1 MRNVKQ
7 ITTKSIIAIISLGIL
22 TYTTMIGSV
31 LADEI
36 KYPSAKF
43 NQPEAKDK
51 TELTSSIFDEK
62 IKENK
67 ALELLIFNQENK
79 NVTEEQQLVDEKAQ
93 LISDMTGKIYLQVK
107 LQGQIDKEQLVFQND
122 KNEEFPFVIKDE
134 KDDTIV
140 RILIEQHMDKINMH
154 VKTLAAKKDLDNKEM
169 VYSIHFKEKKVQH
182 DDAKEVPS
190 KHQNQ
195 ENNKDKLKKDI
206 DDKKDSQKSDIKERR
221 TSLFTEKGL
230 NDIPVQKDKVQQD
243 SNKKIENER
252 PKASG
257 TLKVENSPPTVKK
270 VENERPKASGTLKVE
285 NSPPTVKK
293 VENDHKEQP
302 KHKDEKS
309 KKEKKKVVEK
319 EKALPA
325 FNRDDDSKNSSQL
338 SSDIKELDEPNHK
351 KQYILFAAGIVLATI
366 LLISAHLYSRK
377 RGNQV

>member
-7 ITTKSIIAIISLGIL
+7 IATKSIIAIISLGIL

-67 ALELLIFNQENK
+67 ATELQIFDQENK
-79 NVTEEQQLVDEKAQ
+79 NVTEEQQLVDVKAQ

-107 LQGQIDKEQLVFQND
+107 LKGQIDKEQLVFQND
-122 KNEEFPFVIKDE
+122 KNEEFPFAIKDE

-140 RILIEQHMDKINMH
+140 RILIEQHMNKINMH
-154 VKTLAAKKDLDNKEM
+154 VKALSEKENLDNKEI

-195 ENNKDKLKKDI
+195 DQLKKDI

-252 PKASG
+252 PKAPD

-270 VENERPKASGTLKVE
+270 VEN
-285 NSPPTVKK
+285 N
-293 VENDHKEQP
+293 HKEQP

-351 KQYILFAAGIVLATI
+351 KQYLLFAAGIVLATI

>member
-7 ITTKSIIAIISLGIL
+7 IATKSIIAIISLGIL

-43 NQPEAKDK
+43 NQPEAKVK

-107 LQGQIDKEQLVFQND
+107 LKGQIDKEQLVFQND

-154 VKTLAAKKDLDNKEM
+154 VKTLAEKKDLDNKEM
-169 VYSIHFKEKKVQH
+169 LYSIHFKEKKVQH

-195 ENNKDKLKKDI
+195 ENNQDQLKKDI

-270 VENERPKASGTLKVE
+270 VEN
-285 NSPPTVKK
+285 N
-293 VENDHKEQP
+293 HKEQP

-351 KQYILFAAGIVLATI
+351 KQYMLFAVGIVLATI

>member
-7 ITTKSIIAIISLGIL
+7 IATKSIIAIISLGIL

-107 LQGQIDKEQLVFQND
+107 LKGQIDKEQLVFQND

-154 VKTLAAKKDLDNKEM
+154 VKTLAEKKDLDNKEM
-169 VYSIHFKEKKVQH
+169 LYSIHFKEKKVQH

-195 ENNKDKLKKDI
+195 ENNQEQLKKDI

-270 VENERPKASGTLKVE
+270 VEN
-285 NSPPTVKK
+285 N
-293 VENDHKEQP
+293 HKEQP

-351 KQYILFAAGIVLATI
+351 KQYMLFAVGIVLATI

>member
-7 ITTKSIIAIISLGIL
+7 IATKSIIAIISLGIF

-31 LADEI
+31 LADEM

-51 TELTSSIFDEK
+51 TELTTSIFDEK

-107 LQGQIDKEQLVFQND
+107 LKGQIDKEQLVFQND

-140 RILIEQHMDKINMH
+140 RILVEQHMDKINMH
-154 VKTLAAKKDLDNKEM
+154 VKTLAEKKDLDNKEM

-195 ENNKDKLKKDI
+195 ENNQDQLKKDI
-206 DDKKDSQKSDIKERR
+206 DDKKDSQKSDTKERR

-270 VENERPKASGTLKVE
+270 DEN
-285 NSPPTVKK
+285 N
-293 VENDHKEQP
+293 HKEQP

>member
-7 ITTKSIIAIISLGIL
+7 IATKSIIAIISLGIL

-51 TELTSSIFDEK
+51 TELTSSIFNEK

-107 LQGQIDKEQLVFQND
+107 LKGQIDKEQLVFQND
-122 KNEEFPFVIKDE
+122 KNEEFPFFIKDE

-154 VKTLAAKKDLDNKEM
+154 VKTLAEKKDLDNKEM

-195 ENNKDKLKKDI
+195 ENNQDQLKKDI

-257 TLKVENSPPTVKK
+257 TLKVKNSPPTVKK
-270 VENERPKASGTLKVE
+270 VEN
-285 NSPPTVKK
+285 N
-293 VENDHKEQP
+293 HKEQP

-351 KQYILFAAGIVLATI
+351 KQYMLFAAGIVLATI

>member
-107 LQGQIDKEQLVFQND
+107 IQGQIDKEQLVFQND

-154 VKTLAAKKDLDNKEM
+154 VKTLVAKKDLDNKEM

-270 VENERPKASGTLKVE
+270 VEN
-285 NSPPTVKK
+285 
-293 VENDHKEQP
+293 DHKEQP

>member
-1 MRNVKQ
+1 MRNCKQ
-7 ITTKSIIAIISLGIL
+7 IATKSIIAIISLGIL
-22 TYTTMIGSV
+22 SYTTMIGSV

-107 LQGQIDKEQLVFQND
+107 LKGQIDKEQLVFQND
-122 KNEEFPFVIKDE
+122 KNEVFPFVIKDE

-154 VKTLAAKKDLDNKEM
+154 VKTLTEKKDLDNKEM

-195 ENNKDKLKKDI
+195 ENNQDQLKKDI

-257 TLKVENSPPTVKK
+257 TLKVENSPTTVKK
-270 VENERPKASGTLKVE
+270 VEN
-285 NSPPTVKK
+285 N
-293 VENDHKEQP
+293 HKEQP

-351 KQYILFAAGIVLATI
+351 KQYMLFAAGIVLATI

>member
-7 ITTKSIIAIISLGIL
+7 IATKSIIAIISLGIL

-107 LQGQIDKEQLVFQND
+107 LKGQIDKEQLVFQND

-154 VKTLAAKKDLDNKEM
+154 VKTLAEKKDLDNKEM
-169 VYSIHFKEKKVQH
+169 LYSIHFKEKKVQH

-195 ENNKDKLKKDI
+195 ENNQDQLKKDI

-257 TLKVENSPPTVKK
+257 ALKVENSPPTVKK
-270 VENERPKASGTLKVE
+270 VEN
-285 NSPPTVKK
+285 N
-293 VENDHKEQP
+293 HKEQP

-338 SSDIKELDEPNHK
+338 SSDIKELDEPNHE
-351 KQYILFAAGIVLATI
+351 KQYMLFAVGIVLATI

>member
-7 ITTKSIIAIISLGIL
+7 IATKSIIAIISLGIL

-107 LQGQIDKEQLVFQND
+107 LKGQIDKEQLVFQND

-154 VKTLAAKKDLDNKEM
+154 VKTLAEKKDLDNKEM
-169 VYSIHFKEKKVQH
+169 LYSIHFKEKKVQH

-195 ENNKDKLKKDI
+195 ENNQDQLKKDI
-206 DDKKDSQKSDIKERR
+206 DDKKDSQKSDNKERR
-221 TSLFTEKGL
+221 TSLFSEKGL

-270 VENERPKASGTLKVE
+270 VEN
-285 NSPPTVKK
+285 N
-293 VENDHKEQP
+293 HKEQP

-351 KQYILFAAGIVLATI
+351 KQYMLFAVGIVLATI

>member
-7 ITTKSIIAIISLGIL
+7 IATKSIIAIISLGIL
-22 TYTTMIGSV
+22 AYTTMIGSV

-107 LQGQIDKEQLVFQND
+107 LKGQIDKEQLVFQND

-154 VKTLAAKKDLDNKEM
+154 VKTLAEKKDLDNKEM
-169 VYSIHFKEKKVQH
+169 LYSIHFKEKKVQH

-195 ENNKDKLKKDI
+195 ENNQDQLKKDI
-206 DDKKDSQKSDIKERR
+206 DDKKDSQKSDNKERR

-270 VENERPKASGTLKVE
+270 VEN
-285 NSPPTVKK
+285 N
-293 VENDHKEQP
+293 HKEQP

-351 KQYILFAAGIVLATI
+351 KQYMLFAVGIVLATI

>member
-7 ITTKSIIAIISLGIL
+7 IATKSIIAIISLGIL

-51 TELTSSIFDEK
+51 TELTTSIFDEK

-107 LQGQIDKEQLVFQND
+107 LKGQIDKEQLVFQND

-154 VKTLAAKKDLDNKEM
+154 VKTLAEKKNLDNKEM

-195 ENNKDKLKKDI
+195 ENNQDQLKKDI
-206 DDKKDSQKSDIKERR
+206 DDKKDSQKSDTKERR

-243 SNKKIENER
+243 SNKK
-252 PKASG
+252 
-257 TLKVENSPPTVKK
+257 VEN
-270 VENERPKASGTLKVE
+270 N
-285 NSPPTVKK
+285 
-293 VENDHKEQP
+293 HKEQP

-351 KQYILFAAGIVLATI
+351 KQYMLFAAGIVLATI

>member
-7 ITTKSIIAIISLGIL
+7 IATKSIIAIISLGIL

-51 TELTSSIFDEK
+51 TELTSSIFNEK

-107 LQGQIDKEQLVFQND
+107 LKGQIDKEQLVFQND
-122 KNEEFPFVIKDE
+122 KNEEFPFFIKDE

-154 VKTLAAKKDLDNKEM
+154 VKTLAEKKDLDNKEM

-182 DDAKEVPS
+182 DDAKEAPS

-195 ENNKDKLKKDI
+195 ENNQDQLKKDI

-270 VENERPKASGTLKVE
+270 VEN
-285 NSPPTVKK
+285 N
-293 VENDHKEQP
+293 HKEQP

-351 KQYILFAAGIVLATI
+351 KQYMLFAAGIVLATI

>member
-7 ITTKSIIAIISLGIL
+7 IATKSIIAIISLGIL

-107 LQGQIDKEQLVFQND
+107 LKGQIDKEQLVFQND

-154 VKTLAAKKDLDNKEM
+154 VKTLAEKKDLDNKEM
-169 VYSIHFKEKKVQH
+169 LYSIHFKEKKVQH

-195 ENNKDKLKKDI
+195 ENNQDQLKKDI

-257 TLKVENSPPTVKK
+257 TLKVENSPPAVKK
-270 VENERPKASGTLKVE
+270 VEN
-285 NSPPTVKK
+285 N
-293 VENDHKEQP
+293 HKEQP

-351 KQYILFAAGIVLATI
+351 KQYMLFAVGIVLATI

>member
-7 ITTKSIIAIISLGIL
+7 IATKSIIAIISIGIL

-51 TELTSSIFDEK
+51 TELTTSIFDEK

-107 LQGQIDKEQLVFQND
+107 LKGQIDKEQLVFQND

-134 KDDTIV
+134 KNDTIV
-140 RILIEQHMDKINMH
+140 RILIEQHMDKIVMH
-154 VKTLAAKKDLDNKEM
+154 VKTLAEKKDLDNKEM

-195 ENNKDKLKKDI
+195 ENNQDQLKKDI

-221 TSLFTEKGL
+221 TSLLTEKGL

-270 VENERPKASGTLKVE
+270 VEN
-285 NSPPTVKK
+285 N
-293 VENDHKEQP
+293 HKEQP

-325 FNRDDDSKNSSQL
+325 FNRDDDSKNNSQL

>member
-7 ITTKSIIAIISLGIL
+7 IATKSIIAIISLGIL

-51 TELTSSIFDEK
+51 TELTSSIFNEK

-107 LQGQIDKEQLVFQND
+107 LKGQIDKEQLVFQND
-122 KNEEFPFVIKDE
+122 KNEEFPFFIKDE

-154 VKTLAAKKDLDNKEM
+154 VKTLAEKKDLDNKEM

-195 ENNKDKLKKDI
+195 ENNQDQLKKDI
-206 DDKKDSQKSDIKERR
+206 DDKKGSQKSDIKERR

-270 VENERPKASGTLKVE
+270 VEN
-285 NSPPTVKK
+285 N
-293 VENDHKEQP
+293 HKEQP

-351 KQYILFAAGIVLATI
+351 KQYMLFAAGIVLATI

>member
-7 ITTKSIIAIISLGIL
+7 IATKSIIAIISLGIL

-107 LQGQIDKEQLVFQND
+107 LKGQIDKEQLVFQND

-154 VKTLAAKKDLDNKEM
+154 VKTLAEKKDLDNKEM
-169 VYSIHFKEKKVQH
+169 LYSIHFKEKKVQH

-195 ENNKDKLKKDI
+195 ENNQDQLKKDI

-270 VENERPKASGTLKVE
+270 VEN
-285 NSPPTVKK
+285 N
-293 VENDHKEQP
+293 HKEQP

-325 FNRDDDSKNSSQL
+325 FNRDDVSKNSSQL

-351 KQYILFAAGIVLATI
+351 KQYMLFAVGIVLATI

>member
-7 ITTKSIIAIISLGIL
+7 IATKSIIAIISLGIL

-93 LISDMTGKIYLQVK
+93 LISDMTGKTYLQVK
-107 LQGQIDKEQLVFQND
+107 LKGQIDKEQLVFQND

-154 VKTLAAKKDLDNKEM
+154 VKTLAEKKDLDNKEM
-169 VYSIHFKEKKVQH
+169 LYSIHFKEKKVQH

-195 ENNKDKLKKDI
+195 ENNQDQLKKDI

-270 VENERPKASGTLKVE
+270 VEN
-285 NSPPTVKK
+285 N
-293 VENDHKEQP
+293 HKEQP

-351 KQYILFAAGIVLATI
+351 KQYMLFAVGIVLATI

>member
-7 ITTKSIIAIISLGIL
+7 IATKSIIAIISLGIL

-51 TELTSSIFDEK
+51 TELTSSIFNEK

-107 LQGQIDKEQLVFQND
+107 LKGQIDKEQLVFQND
-122 KNEEFPFVIKDE
+122 KNEEFPFFIKDE

-154 VKTLAAKKDLDNKEM
+154 VKTLAEKKDLDNKEM

-195 ENNKDKLKKDI
+195 ENNQDQLKKDI

-270 VENERPKASGTLKVE
+270 VEN
-285 NSPPTVKK
+285 N
-293 VENDHKEQP
+293 HKEQP

-325 FNRDDDSKNSSQL
+325 FNRDEDSKNSSQL

-351 KQYILFAAGIVLATI
+351 KQYMLFAAGIVLATI

>member
-7 ITTKSIIAIISLGIL
+7 IATKSIIAIISLGIL

-31 LADEI
+31 LADEM

-107 LQGQIDKEQLVFQND
+107 LKGQIDKEQLVFQND

-154 VKTLAAKKDLDNKEM
+154 VKTLDEKKNLDNKEM

-182 DDAKEVPS
+182 DDAKEMPS

-195 ENNKDKLKKDI
+195 ENNQDQLKKDI

-230 NDIPVQKDKVQQD
+230 NDIPAQKDKVQQD
-243 SNKKIENER
+243 SNKKI
-252 PKASG
+252 
-257 TLKVENSPPTVKK
+257 
-270 VENERPKASGTLKVE
+270 ENERPKASGTLKVE

>member
-7 ITTKSIIAIISLGIL
+7 IATKSIIAIISIGIL

-51 TELTSSIFDEK
+51 TELTTSIFDEK

-107 LQGQIDKEQLVFQND
+107 LKGQIDKEQLVFQND

-134 KDDTIV
+134 KNDTIV
-140 RILIEQHMDKINMH
+140 RILIEQHMDKIDMH
-154 VKTLAAKKDLDNKEM
+154 VKTLAEKKDLDNKEM

-195 ENNKDKLKKDI
+195 ENNQDQLKKDI

-221 TSLFTEKGL
+221 TSLLTEKGL

-270 VENERPKASGTLKVE
+270 VEN
-285 NSPPTVKK
+285 N
-293 VENDHKEQP
+293 HKEQP

-309 KKEKKKVVEK
+309 KKEKKKEVEK

-325 FNRDDDSKNSSQL
+325 FNRDDDSKNNSQL

>member
-7 ITTKSIIAIISLGIL
+7 IATKSIIAIISIGIL

-51 TELTSSIFDEK
+51 TELTTSIFDEK

-107 LQGQIDKEQLVFQND
+107 LKGQIDKEQLVFQND

-134 KDDTIV
+134 KNDTIV
-140 RILIEQHMDKINMH
+140 RILIEQHMDKIDMH
-154 VKTLAAKKDLDNKEM
+154 VKTLAEKKDLDNKEM
-169 VYSIHFKEKKVQH
+169 VYSIHFKEKKVQY

-195 ENNKDKLKKDI
+195 ENNQDQLKKDI

-221 TSLFTEKGL
+221 TSLLTEKGL

-270 VENERPKASGTLKVE
+270 VEN
-285 NSPPTVKK
+285 N
-293 VENDHKEQP
+293 HKEQP

-325 FNRDDDSKNSSQL
+325 FNRDDDSKNNSQL

>member
-7 ITTKSIIAIISLGIL
+7 IATKSIIAIISLGIL

-107 LQGQIDKEQLVFQND
+107 LKGQIDKEQLVFQND

-154 VKTLAAKKDLDNKEM
+154 VKTLAEKKDLDNKEM
-169 VYSIHFKEKKVQH
+169 LYSIHFKEKKVQH

-195 ENNKDKLKKDI
+195 ENNQDQLKKDI

-270 VENERPKASGTLKVE
+270 VEN
-285 NSPPTVKK
+285 N
-293 VENDHKEQP
+293 HKEQP

-325 FNRDDDSKNSSQL
+325 FNRDDDSKNSIQL

-351 KQYILFAAGIVLATI
+351 KQYMLFAVGIVLATI

>member
-7 ITTKSIIAIISLGIL
+7 IATKSIIAIISLGIL

-62 IKENK
+62 IKDNK

-107 LQGQIDKEQLVFQND
+107 LKGQIDKEQLVFQND

-154 VKTLAAKKDLDNKEM
+154 VKTLAEKKDLDNKEM
-169 VYSIHFKEKKVQH
+169 LYSIHFKEKKVQH

-195 ENNKDKLKKDI
+195 ENNQDQLKKDI

-270 VENERPKASGTLKVE
+270 VEN
-285 NSPPTVKK
+285 N
-293 VENDHKEQP
+293 HKEQP

-351 KQYILFAAGIVLATI
+351 KQYMLFAVGIVLATI

>member
-7 ITTKSIIAIISLGIL
+7 IATKSIIAIISLGIL

-51 TELTSSIFDEK
+51 TELTTSIFDEK

-79 NVTEEQQLVDEKAQ
+79 NVTEEQKLVDEKAQ

-107 LQGQIDKEQLVFQND
+107 LKGQIDKEQLVFQND

-154 VKTLAAKKDLDNKEM
+154 VKTLAEKKNLDNKEM

-195 ENNKDKLKKDI
+195 ENNQDQLKKDI
-206 DDKKDSQKSDIKERR
+206 DDKKDSQKSDTKERR

-243 SNKKIENER
+243 SNKK
-252 PKASG
+252 
-257 TLKVENSPPTVKK
+257 VEN
-270 VENERPKASGTLKVE
+270 N
-285 NSPPTVKK
+285 
-293 VENDHKEQP
+293 HKEQP

>member
-7 ITTKSIIAIISLGIL
+7 IATKSIIAIISLGIL

-107 LQGQIDKEQLVFQND
+107 LKGQIDKEQLVFQND

-154 VKTLAAKKDLDNKEM
+154 VKTLAEKKDLDNKEM
-169 VYSIHFKEKKVQH
+169 LYSIHFKEKKVQH

-195 ENNKDKLKKDI
+195 ENNQDQLKKDI

-270 VENERPKASGTLKVE
+270 VEN
-285 NSPPTVKK
+285 N
-293 VENDHKEQP
+293 HKEQP

-351 KQYILFAAGIVLATI
+351 KQYMLFAVGIVLATI

-377 RGNQV
+377 RGNQL

>member
-7 ITTKSIIAIISLGIL
+7 IATKSIIAIISIGIL

-51 TELTSSIFDEK
+51 TELTTSIFDEK

-107 LQGQIDKEQLVFQND
+107 LKGQIDKEQLVFQND

-134 KDDTIV
+134 KNDTIV
-140 RILIEQHMDKINMH
+140 RILIEQHMDKIDMH
-154 VKTLAAKKDLDNKEM
+154 VKTLAEKKDLDNKEM

-182 DDAKEVPS
+182 DDAKEVPL

-195 ENNKDKLKKDI
+195 ENNQDQLKKDI

-221 TSLFTEKGL
+221 TSLLTEKGL

-270 VENERPKASGTLKVE
+270 VEN
-285 NSPPTVKK
+285 N
-293 VENDHKEQP
+293 HKEQP

-325 FNRDDDSKNSSQL
+325 FNRDDDSKNNSQL

>member
-7 ITTKSIIAIISLGIL
+7 IATKSIIAIISLGIL

-93 LISDMTGKIYLQVK
+93 FISDMTGKIYLQVK
-107 LQGQIDKEQLVFQND
+107 LKGQIDKEQLVFQND

-154 VKTLAAKKDLDNKEM
+154 VKTLAEKKDLDNKEM
-169 VYSIHFKEKKVQH
+169 LYSIHFKEKKVQH

-195 ENNKDKLKKDI
+195 ENNQDQLKKDI

-270 VENERPKASGTLKVE
+270 VEN
-285 NSPPTVKK
+285 N
-293 VENDHKEQP
+293 HKEQP

-351 KQYILFAAGIVLATI
+351 KQYMLFAVGIVLATI

>member
-7 ITTKSIIAIISLGIL
+7 IATKSIIAIISLGIL

-107 LQGQIDKEQLVFQND
+107 LKGQIDKEQLVFQND

-154 VKTLAAKKDLDNKEM
+154 VKTLAEKKDLDNKEM
-169 VYSIHFKEKKVQH
+169 LYSIHFKEKKVQH

-195 ENNKDKLKKDI
+195 ENNQDQLKKDI

-270 VENERPKASGTLKVE
+270 VEN
-285 NSPPTVKK
+285 N
-293 VENDHKEQP
+293 HKEQP

-325 FNRDDDSKNSSQL
+325 FNRDDDSKKSSQL

-351 KQYILFAAGIVLATI
+351 KQYMLFAVGIVLATI

>member
-7 ITTKSIIAIISLGIL
+7 IATKSIIAIISIGII

-51 TELTSSIFDEK
+51 TELTTSIFDEK

-107 LQGQIDKEQLVFQND
+107 LKGQIDKEQLVFQND

-134 KDDTIV
+134 KNDTIV
-140 RILIEQHMDKINMH
+140 RILIEQHMDKIDMH
-154 VKTLAAKKDLDNKEM
+154 VKTLAEKKDLDNKEM

-195 ENNKDKLKKDI
+195 ENNQDQLKKDI

-221 TSLFTEKGL
+221 TSLLTEKGL

-270 VENERPKASGTLKVE
+270 VEN
-285 NSPPTVKK
+285 N
-293 VENDHKEQP
+293 HKEQP

-325 FNRDDDSKNSSQL
+325 FNRDDDSKNNSQL

>member
-7 ITTKSIIAIISLGIL
+7 IATKSIIAIISLGIL

-107 LQGQIDKEQLVFQND
+107 LKGQIDKEQLVFQND

-154 VKTLAAKKDLDNKEM
+154 VKTSAEKKDLDNKEM
-169 VYSIHFKEKKVQH
+169 LYSIHFKEKKVQH

-195 ENNKDKLKKDI
+195 ENNQDQLKKDI

-270 VENERPKASGTLKVE
+270 VEN
-285 NSPPTVKK
+285 N
-293 VENDHKEQP
+293 HKEQP

-351 KQYILFAAGIVLATI
+351 KQYMLFAVGIVLATI

>member
-7 ITTKSIIAIISLGIL
+7 IATKSIIAIISLGIL

-107 LQGQIDKEQLVFQND
+107 LKGQIDKEQLVLQND

-154 VKTLAAKKDLDNKEM
+154 VKTLAEKKDLDNKEM
-169 VYSIHFKEKKVQH
+169 LYSIHFKEKKVQH

-195 ENNKDKLKKDI
+195 ENNQDQLKKDI
-206 DDKKDSQKSDIKERR
+206 DDKKDSQKSDNKERR

-270 VENERPKASGTLKVE
+270 VEN
-285 NSPPTVKK
+285 N
-293 VENDHKEQP
+293 HKEQP

-351 KQYILFAAGIVLATI
+351 KQYMLFAVGIVLATI

>member
-7 ITTKSIIAIISLGIL
+7 IATKSIIAIISLGIL

-107 LQGQIDKEQLVFQND
+107 LKGQIDKEQLVFQND

-154 VKTLAAKKDLDNKEM
+154 VKTLAEKKDLDNKEM
-169 VYSIHFKEKKVQH
+169 LYSIHFKEKKVQH

-195 ENNKDKLKKDI
+195 ENNQDQLKKDI

-270 VENERPKASGTLKVE
+270 VEN
-285 NSPPTVKK
+285 N
-293 VENDHKEQP
+293 HKEQP

-351 KQYILFAAGIVLATI
+351 KQYMLFAVGIVLATI

-377 RGNQV
+377 RGDQV

>member
-7 ITTKSIIAIISLGIL
+7 IATKSIIAIISLGIL

-67 ALELLIFNQENK
+67 ALDLLIFNQENK

-107 LQGQIDKEQLVFQND
+107 LKGQIDKEQLVFQND

-154 VKTLAAKKDLDNKEM
+154 VKTLAEKKDLDNKEM
-169 VYSIHFKEKKVQH
+169 LYSIHFKEKKVQH

-195 ENNKDKLKKDI
+195 ENNQDQLKKDI

-270 VENERPKASGTLKVE
+270 VEN
-285 NSPPTVKK
+285 N
-293 VENDHKEQP
+293 HKEQP

-351 KQYILFAAGIVLATI
+351 KQYMLFAVGIVLATI

>member
-7 ITTKSIIAIISLGIL
+7 IATKSIIAIISIGIL

-36 KYPSAKF
+36 TYPSAKF

-51 TELTSSIFDEK
+51 TELTTSIFDEK

-107 LQGQIDKEQLVFQND
+107 LKGQIDKEQLVFQND

-134 KDDTIV
+134 KNDTIV
-140 RILIEQHMDKINMH
+140 RILIEQHMDKIDMH
-154 VKTLAAKKDLDNKEM
+154 VKTLAEKKDLDNKEM

-195 ENNKDKLKKDI
+195 ENNQDQLKKDI

-221 TSLFTEKGL
+221 TSLLTEKGL

-270 VENERPKASGTLKVE
+270 VEN
-285 NSPPTVKK
+285 N
-293 VENDHKEQP
+293 HKEQP

-325 FNRDDDSKNSSQL
+325 FNRDDDSKNNSQL

>member
-7 ITTKSIIAIISLGIL
+7 IATKSIIAIISLGIL

-31 LADEI
+31 LADEM

-107 LQGQIDKEQLVFQND
+107 LKGQIDKEQLVFQND

-134 KDDTIV
+134 KNDTIV
-140 RILIEQHMDKINMH
+140 RILIEQHMDKIDMH
-154 VKTLAAKKDLDNKEM
+154 VKTLAEKKDLDNKEM

-195 ENNKDKLKKDI
+195 ENNQDQLKKDI

-221 TSLFTEKGL
+221 TSLLTEKGL

-257 TLKVENSPPTVKK
+257 TLKVENSSPTVKK
-270 VENERPKASGTLKVE
+270 I
-285 NSPPTVKK
+285 
-293 VENDHKEQP
+293 ENDHKEQP

>member
-7 ITTKSIIAIISLGIL
+7 IATKSIIAIISLGIL

-31 LADEI
+31 LADEM

-107 LQGQIDKEQLVFQND
+107 LKGQIDKEQLVFQND

-154 VKTLAAKKDLDNKEM
+154 VKTLDEKKNLDNKEM

-195 ENNKDKLKKDI
+195 ENNQDQLKKDI

-230 NDIPVQKDKVQQD
+230 NDIPAQKDKVQQD
-243 SNKKIENER
+243 SNKKI
-252 PKASG
+252 
-257 TLKVENSPPTVKK
+257 
-270 VENERPKASGTLKVE
+270 ENERPKASGTLKVE

>member
-1 MRNVKQ
+1 
-7 ITTKSIIAIISLGIL
+7 
-22 TYTTMIGSV
+22 
-31 LADEI
+31 
-36 KYPSAKF
+36 
-43 NQPEAKDK
+43 
-51 TELTSSIFDEK
+51 
-62 IKENK
+62 
-67 ALELLIFNQENK
+67 
-79 NVTEEQQLVDEKAQ
+79 
-93 LISDMTGKIYLQVK
+93 DMTGKIYLQVK
-107 LQGQIDKEQLVFQND
+107 LKGQIDKEQLVFQND

-154 VKTLAAKKDLDNKEM
+154 VKTLAEKKNLDNKEM

-195 ENNKDKLKKDI
+195 ENNQDQLKKDI
-206 DDKKDSQKSDIKERR
+206 DDKKDSQKSDTKERR

-270 VENERPKASGTLKVE
+270 VEN
-285 NSPPTVKK
+285 N
-293 VENDHKEQP
+293 HKEQP

>member
-7 ITTKSIIAIISLGIL
+7 IATKSIIAIISLGIL

-31 LADEI
+31 LADEM

-67 ALELLIFNQENK
+67 ALELLIFDQENK

-107 LQGQIDKEQLVFQND
+107 LKGQIDKEQLVFQND

-154 VKTLAAKKDLDNKEM
+154 VKTLAEKKDLDNKEM

-195 ENNKDKLKKDI
+195 ENNQDQLKKDI

-243 SNKKIENER
+243 SNKKI
-252 PKASG
+252 
-257 TLKVENSPPTVKK
+257 
-270 VENERPKASGTLKVE
+270 ENERPKASGTLKVE

>member
-7 ITTKSIIAIISLGIL
+7 IATKSIIAIISLGIL

-107 LQGQIDKEQLVFQND
+107 LKGQIDKEQLVFQND

-154 VKTLAAKKDLDNKEM
+154 VKALAEKKDLDNKEM

-195 ENNKDKLKKDI
+195 ENNQDQLKKDI

-221 TSLFTEKGL
+221 TSPFTEKGL

-252 PKASG
+252 PKASD
-257 TLKVENSPPTVKK
+257 TLKVENSSPTAKK
-270 VENERPKASGTLKVE
+270 VEN
-285 NSPPTVKK
+285 N
-293 VENDHKEQP
+293 HKEQQ

-351 KQYILFAAGIVLATI
+351 KQYMLFAAGIVLATI